1 MDSKVAQQIKV
12 KVLFVIRYS
21 TKEKEGPMKGRRNY
35 TAGFKTKV
43 ALEAIKEE
51 KTTSEIASLVWY
63 SSYNGNQVEKGISR
77 EFS

>member
-43 ALEAIKEE
+43 ALEGPLK
-51 KTTSEIASLVWY
+51 KRRLPL
-63 SSYNGNQVEKGISR
+63 K
-77 EFS
+77 